1 MLLLL
6 LLLLLHGR
14 EELLLLQL
22 MLLLLKVTRRR
33 GAVEGVV
40 TVGCSGRVVRLLR
53 GRGNDNELTYGQRCS
68 GRACIN
74 IHLEAARG
82 RGPPRPAPSFVPSFL
97 PSCQY

>member
-1 MLLLL
+1 MLL

-22 MLLLLKVTRRR
+22 MMLLLKVTRRR

-53 GRGNDNELTYGQRCS
+53 GEGTNLCGRR

-74 IHLEAARG
+74 IHLEG
-82 RGPPRPAPSFVPSFL
+82 GRPAAADRPSFL